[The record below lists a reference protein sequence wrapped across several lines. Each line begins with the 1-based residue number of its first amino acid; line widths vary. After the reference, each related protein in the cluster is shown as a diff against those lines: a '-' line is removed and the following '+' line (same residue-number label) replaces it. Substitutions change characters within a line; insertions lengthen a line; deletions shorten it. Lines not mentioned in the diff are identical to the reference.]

1 MKGRKKIVL
10 TIMENIV
17 YRETI
22 IKTLKDYADDY
33 YLKFKSTKC

>member
-22 IKTLKDYADDY
+22 IKTLKDYK
-33 YLKFKSTKC
+33 LMTII